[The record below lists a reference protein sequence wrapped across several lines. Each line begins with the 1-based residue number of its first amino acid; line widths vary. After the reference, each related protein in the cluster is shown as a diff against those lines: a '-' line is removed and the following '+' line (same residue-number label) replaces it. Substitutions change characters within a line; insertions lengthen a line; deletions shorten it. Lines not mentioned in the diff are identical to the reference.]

1 MSEITDLLDILN
13 DIRRTQ
19 KHTHRLTKIYPD
31 LKTRISASKEDA
43 LQEYQQNPTEAS
55 LEKARILKEMV
66 DTVATDRT
74 SIISEMA
81 YYQDPDVS
89 AMTPD
94 EQEIYKKIIALLQE
108 FKMVT
113 L

>member
-1 MSEITDLLDILN
+1 MTDLLDILN
-13 DIRRTQ
+13 DIRRNQ
-19 KHTHRLTKIYPD
+19 KRTHRLTKIYPD
-31 LKTRISASKEDA
+31 LKTRILASQEDA
-43 LQEYQQNPTEAS
+43 LNEYKKNPSEAT
-55 LEKARILKEMV
+55 LETARILKEMV

-74 SIISEMA
+74 SIILEMA

-94 EQEIYKKIIALLQE
+94 EQEIYKKILALVQE
-108 FKMVT
+108 LKTVT